1 MAPLSAAATVI
12 SKPPVASSTT
22 KAGVAW
28 SQTRD
33 QPLQAGVVTGH
44 GEGLTRRQQ
53 VDVEPVLGD
62 IDADEHRDHGG
73 VLIHDP
79 SL

>member
-12 SKPPVASSTT
+12 SNPPVASSTT

-28 SQTRD
+28 SQMGD
-33 QPLQAGVVTGH
+33 QPLQAGMVTGD
-44 GEGLTRRQQ
+44 GEGLAGWQQ
-53 VDVEPVLGD
+53 VDVEPVFGD
-62 IDADEHRDHGG
+62 IDADEHRG